1 MVPAFMKIT
10 FYILVVEADDE
21 IGKRDCVTHHSNS
34 EKNVM
39 EKSNQAKGDRGG

>member
-10 FYILVVEADDE
+10 FYILIGEADDE
-21 IGKRDCVTHHSNS
+21 IGKRDSVTHHSNS
-34 EKNVM
+34 KENVM